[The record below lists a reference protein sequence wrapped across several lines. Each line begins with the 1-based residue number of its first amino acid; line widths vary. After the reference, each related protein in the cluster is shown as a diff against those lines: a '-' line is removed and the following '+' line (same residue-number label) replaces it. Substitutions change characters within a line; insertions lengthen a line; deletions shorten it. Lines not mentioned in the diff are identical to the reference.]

1 MLILNGS
8 KTLIYTDNFW
18 FPSQLSIMENF
29 LLQVHNCTTSTYM
42 PEPNFEFLNLE
53 V

>member
-8 KTLIYTDNFW
+8 KTLIYMDNFL
-18 FPSQLSIMENF
+18 FPSQLSTMGNF

-42 PEPNFEFLNLE
+42 HEPNFDFLNLE